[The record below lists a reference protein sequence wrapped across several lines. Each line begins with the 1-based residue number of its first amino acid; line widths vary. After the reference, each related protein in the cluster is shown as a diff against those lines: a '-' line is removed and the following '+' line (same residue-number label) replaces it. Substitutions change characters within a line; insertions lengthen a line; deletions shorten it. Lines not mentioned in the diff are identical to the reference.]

1 MPGNPWL
8 SMAKDVPV
16 REILELLLRLEV
28 VSGVI
33 TVAGTP
39 TKGSGGCS
47 CPVCGFCGGW
57 TCVPF
62 GTVIVCPAHRLAQAK
77 HAPNAPT
84 ARAIV
89 Q

>member
-1 MPGNPWL
+1 MT
-8 SMAKDVPV
+8 KDAPAL
-16 REILELLLRLEV
+16 EIVDLLLSLEV
-28 VSGVI
+28 VSGVL

-39 TKGSGGCS
+39 TKGNGGCS
-47 CPVCGFCGGW
+47 CPACGFCGGRI
-57 TCVPF
+57 CVPF

-84 ARAIV
+84 ARAIA